1 MSGFPGYRLRA
12 LGIAAATGFALGLT
26 GTSFIA
32 TSWAQDAK
40 PSEAPATATPVAP
53 APVAAPIPTL
63 AAAPAEVIVP
73 PTDAVAKAA
82 FDVLDRNCA
91 RCHQNGKLISR
102 ERPAKNFGDILKLNE
117 IAANPNYIL
126 PGNPLNSKLYKQIAD
141 KEMPY
146 DVNYE
151 GETKYGTLTEADLKA
166 LQDWITALGAKATAS
181 CEKHKFIE
189 PEDMVSY
196 MVSDLDK
203 QLKQRQPTTRYLT
216 LTHLANICADPDAM
230 KVYRQAAIKFLNSLG
245 RSSDVVKL
253 ETIDPEGTILRF
265 NLTDLGWS
273 TKDWDNVIAVY
284 PYNVQPDSE
293 FSRTLATGTKT
304 PMPYVRADWFT
315 FTASQPPLYDDLL
328 KLGANFKELLKDQ
341 GIDIEDNI
349 AKFVAQRAAF
359 QKSGVSQNNRLIERH
374 PSRSGYFWTSYDFA
388 GNRDHQSLFD
398 FPLGPSAEG
407 FHHDGGE
414 SIFSLPNGFQ
424 GYYLNR
430 SNGERLDKGPV
441 QIVRDPSRKDFSV
454 TNGISCMGCHDQGMR
469 KAKDDVRDLVL
480 SGRAFPKE
488 IRDAVDGLYPPHE
501 KMDKLI
507 ADDGLRFTEAM
518 KRAGLES
525 TLKLNG
531 VEMINAL
538 AKRYEDDLDL
548 ALAAAELG
556 IDKAEFKDSSG
567 DVDQKFRPLLRRLS
581 QGSIP
586 RDTWEKVF
594 IELAPDIT
602 DLQVVKIAGAKPVLA
617 LTKPLGNKDDLSL
630 TSDQDSYKVGDTPVF
645 TVVSPRDCFLTITD
659 IDEKGVGTV
668 LLPNAFQQDSR
679 IRAGAPIQFPGAGAP
694 FKFRM
699 KDPGVETVTAV
710 CAAIVT
716 GGDKIQHDFKKDQ
729 FTPVPNYTNAV
740 ARSIVVEA
748 AGAPRPPAVAGVT
761 NSGNAAAGGPRE
773 PPPEGSRA
781 SLRAAIKLQ
790 VR

>member
-1 MSGFPGYRLRA
+1 MSGFPGFRLRA
-12 LGIAAATGFALGLT
+12 LIVVTAAGFALGSAGMLR
-26 GTSFIA
+26 A
-32 TSWAQDAK
+32 DDAK
-40 PSEAPATATPVAP
+40 PADTPPTTAAPATAAAP
-53 APVAAPIPTL
+53 APAL

-73 PTDAVAKAA
+73 PTDPVARAA
-82 FDVLDRNCA
+82 FDVLERNCS
-91 RCHQNGKLISR
+91 RCHQNGKLIAR

-126 PGNPLNSKLYKQIAD
+126 PGNPLNSKIYKQIAD

-151 GETKYGTLTEADLKA
+151 GETKYGTVTEADLKA
-166 LQDWITALGAKATAS
+166 LQDWITALGTKTAAT
-181 CEKHKFIE
+181 CESHKFIE

-196 MVSDLDK
+196 MVTDLDK

-216 LTHLANICADPDAM
+216 LTHLANICTDPEAM
-230 KVYRQAAIKFLNSLG
+230 KVYRQGAIKFLNSLG

-253 ETIDPEGTILRF
+253 EPIDPEGTILRF
-265 NLTDLGWS
+265 NLIDLGWS
-273 TKDWDNVIAVY
+273 TIDWDNVIAIY

-328 KLGANFKELLKDQ
+328 KLGATFQDLVKDQ
-341 GIDIEDNI
+341 GIDLAGDI
-349 AKFVAQRAAF
+349 ANFVAQRAAF

-374 PSRSGYFWTSYDFA
+374 PSRSGYFWTSYDFS

-414 SIFSLPNGFQ
+414 TIFSLPNGFQ
-424 GYYLNR
+424 AYYLAKAT
-430 SNGERLDKGPV
+430 GEKLDKGPV
-441 QIVRDPSRKDFSV
+441 QIVRDPARKDFSV

-469 KAKDDVRDLVL
+469 KAKDEIRDLVL
-480 SGRAFPKE
+480 TGRAFPKD
-488 IRDAVDGLYPPHE
+488 IRDAVEGLYPPHE
-501 KMDKLI
+501 KMDGLI
-507 ADDGLRFTEAM
+507 ADDARRFAEAL
-518 KRAGLES
+518 KRAGLDPV
-525 TLKLNG
+525 LKLNG

-548 ALAAAELG
+548 TLAASELG
-556 IDKAEFKDSSG
+556 ISISDFKQDSG
-567 DVDQKFRPLLRRLS
+567 DVDQKFRPLVRRLA

-586 RDTWEKVF
+586 RDQWEKQF
-594 IELAPDIT
+594 IDLAPEIT
-602 DLQVVKIAGAKPVLA
+602 DLQVVKIAGAKPAPA
-617 LTKPLGNKDDLSL
+617 LTTPVGNKDDLSL
-630 TSDQDSYKVGDTPVF
+630 TSDQDSYKVGDTPIF
-645 TVVSPRDCFLTITD
+645 TIVAPRDCFLTITD
-659 IDEKGVGTV
+659 IDDKGTGTV
-668 LLPNAFQQDSR
+668 LLPNAFQQDNR
-679 IRAGAPIQFPGAGAP
+679 IRAGVPVQFPGNGAP

-710 CAAIVT
+710 CAVVPN
-716 GGDKIQHDFKKDQ
+716 GGDQIQHDFKANQ
-729 FTPVPNYTNAV
+729 FTSVPNYTTAV

-748 AGAPRPPAVAGVT
+748 AGAPKPAAIAGVT
-761 NSGNAAAGGPRE
+761 NSGNAAAGGPPV
-773 PPPEGSRA
+773 PPAEGSRA
-781 SLRAAIKLQ
+781 SFRAAIKLQ